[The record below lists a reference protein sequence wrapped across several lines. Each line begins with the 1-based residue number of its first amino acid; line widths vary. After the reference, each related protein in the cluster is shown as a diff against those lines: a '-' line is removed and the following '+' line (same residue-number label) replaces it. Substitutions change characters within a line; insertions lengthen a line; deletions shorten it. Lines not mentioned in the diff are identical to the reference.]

1 MQEQNVK
8 ITVTAEDRASGP
20 IKNVESALGGLEKGT
35 SKAGGAMYSL
45 GHAAEVAVGTMATAI
60 TTYGI
65 AAVQNLNR
73 EMVKLS
79 LEQSKFQSQTANLLK
94 NAGIQS
100 YSKQVEKVIG
110 QHSELTS
117 MDDISIRKSFNNLIT
132 VTKDYERS
140 LKLLSAAEDYA
151 SAQGIELESA
161 TKQVAMALSGSTS
174 TLEQNGV
181 VLDALSMKS
190 MTVAQKM
197 DYLAKQMEKSF
208 GGSAEA
214 LRNSTAG
221 IFANFQ
227 NQLQNLKTIFGNELT
242 GAIAP
247 ALENIANKISKMINS
262 GEIQP
267 LVDSFGNLL
276 EHSISFGSELGSI
289 IMKLAGVTSSEE
301 AITKLADAF
310 DRVSYIL
317 GIIEDTLSRI
327 NVIIKDLHLDKII
340 DLGLRV
346 TNPGGMALWDYAG
359 QQVQYEKAG
368 AYTPYEAAARGR
380 WISPGAVSPNS
391 LPGESENAA
400 DVLGRLREI
409 QRTENENKE
418 KKQDNSLAVQN
429 NTQNVLSAT
438 ELLKLYKDQTSKTGA
453 EVDMLGKTAGSAI
466 SYMNS
471 AMNTVRQML
480 TPSGG
485 GGGSGCRT
493 FGSSE
498 RVQAGSDIVY
508 EGPERGGAFVSNSF
522 SSGGTT
528 YETIRNSSGGGL
540 VGYYNT
546 ETGEMS
552 KRVND
557 ALIKKDGSIV
567 NFHPGDNI
575 LAFKDGSKLQGKN
588 VTINNTF
595 NISGNGDP
603 DKIADEILKRINRI
617 TRVGF

>member
-20 IKNVESALGGLEKGT
+20 IKNVESALGGIEKGT

-60 TTYGI
+60 TSYGI

-79 LEQSKFQSQTANLLK
+79 LEQSKFQSQTDNLLK
-94 NAGIQS
+94 NAGMQS
-100 YSKQVEKVIG
+100 YSKQIENVIG
-110 QHSELTS
+110 RHSELTS
-117 MDDISIRKSFNNLIT
+117 LDDTEIRKGFNNLIT

-151 SAQGIELESA
+151 ASQGIGLESA

-181 VLDALSMKS
+181 VLDAVSMKS
-190 MTVAQKM
+190 MTAAQKA

-221 IFANFQ
+221 IFANFE
-227 NQLQNLKTIFGNELT
+227 NQVQNLKTLFGDELT

-247 ALENIANKISKMINS
+247 TLENIAGKISEMIS
-262 GEIQP
+262 SAEIQP

-276 EHSISFGSELGSI
+276 QHSISLGSELGNV

-317 GIIEDTLSRI
+317 GIIEDALSRI
-327 NVIIKDLHLDKII
+327 NVIIKDLHLDKIM

-368 AYTPYEAAARGR
+368 AYTPFEAAARGQ
-380 WISPGAVSPNS
+380 WVSPGAGSPAAIPTGS
-391 LPGESENAA
+391 ESAA
-400 DVLGRLREI
+400 DALGRLREI
-409 QRTENENKE
+409 QRAENENRE

-438 ELLKLYKDQTSKTGA
+438 ELLKLYRDQTSKTGT
-453 EVDMLGKTAGSAI
+453 EIDGLGRTAGSAV

-480 TPSGG
+480 NPGG

-508 EGPERGGAFVSNSF
+508 EGPERSNAFVSNSF
-522 SSGGTT
+522 SSGGAT
-528 YETIRNSSGGGL
+528 YETIRNSAGGGL

-546 ETGEMS
+546 STGEIS
-552 KRVND
+552 KSVND

-567 NFHPGDNI
+567 NFHPDDNI
-575 LAFKDGSKLQGKN
+575 LAFKDGAKLQERN
-588 VTINNTF
+588 VIINNTF

-603 DKIADEILKRINRI
+603 DRIAEEIMKKITRLNRI
-617 TRVGF
+617 GF

>member
-35 SKAGGAMYSL
+35 SKAIYSL
-45 GHAAEVAVGTMATAI
+45 GHAAEVAMGTMATAI

-79 LEQSKFQSQTANLLK
+79 LEQSKFQSQTGNLLK

-100 YSKQVEKVIG
+100 YSKQIEKVIG

-117 MDDISIRKSFNNLIT
+117 MDDISIRKSFNNLIA
-132 VTKDYERS
+132 VTKDYDRS

-151 SAQGIELESA
+151 AAEGIDLEAA
-161 TKQVAMALSGSTS
+161 TKQVAMALGGSTS

-181 VLDALSMKS
+181 VLDSVSMKS
-190 MTVAQKM
+190 MTAAQKM

-208 GGSAEA
+208 GGSAES

-227 NQLQNLKTIFGNELT
+227 NQVQNLKTLFGDELT

-247 ALENIANKISKMINS
+247 TLENIADKISEMINS

-267 LVDSFGNLL
+267 LADAFGNLL
-276 EHSISFGSELGSI
+276 EHSISFGSELGNI

-317 GIIEDTLSRI
+317 GIIEDALSRI

-340 DLGLRV
+340 DLGLRA

-368 AYTPYEAAARGR
+368 AYTPYESAARGQ
-380 WISPGAVSPNS
+380 WISPGAVSPNA
-391 LPGESENAA
+391 LPIESENAA
-400 DVLGRLREI
+400 DALGRLREI
-409 QRTENENKE
+409 ERAENENKE
-418 KKQDNSLAVQN
+418 KTKQNSLEITNNTNAVQLAN
-429 NTQNVLSAT
+429 EYLAILRGS
-438 ELLKLYKDQTSKTGA
+438 TSKTAG
-453 EVDMLGKTAGSAI
+453 EVDQLGQTAGGAI
-466 SYMNS
+466 NYMNS
-471 AMNTVRQML
+471 AMNVVRQML
-480 TPSGG
+480 NPSGG
-485 GGGSGCRT
+485 GGGSCRT

-498 RVQAGSDIVY
+498 RVEAGSDIVY
-508 EGPERGGAFVSNSF
+508 EGPERGSAIVTNSF
-522 SSGGTT
+522 SSGGAT
-528 YETIRNSSGGGL
+528 YETIRSSSGGSL
-540 VGYYNT
+540 VGYMNT
-546 ETGEMS
+546 ATGEIS

-557 ALIKKDGSIV
+557 ALITKKGEV
-567 NFHPGDNI
+567 VQFHKDDNI
-575 LAFKDGSKLQGKN
+575 LAFKDGSKLQGKSMI
-588 VTINNTF
+588 VNNTF
-595 NISGNGDP
+595 NISGNSDSDP